1 MGRKQREKAEKCP
14 VVMKM
19 IKATLSANKGCRTRF
34 PQVMHQAIHIFGQKV
49 VDNRVARFVRT
60 MLHFSYQHL
69 SHCLLTGISTRCSAS
84 DLWQKGRRMMLT
96 VLVAGFPLWVRDA
109 LVSQVLQAAPGKHQP
124 HTVGGLTSSLF
135 CLFSKMFV
143 WYDPGHLVA

>member
-1 MGRKQREKAEKCP
+1 VRGSRKA
-14 VVMKM
+14 
-19 IKATLSANKGCRTRF
+19 LSWWRWENTSSVKKDSRTGF
-34 PQVMHQAIHIFGQKV
+34 PQHGGGYAHFSCAIGGEL
-49 VDNRVARFVRT
+49 VDNQVARFVRT